1 MNSSL
6 KRHIKTYH
14 IFFILFFLL
23 FFAGMAGYG
32 LMERPLIHKVKR
44 GETLWE
50 IAIKYNVPLNRIIEA
65 NELKNINKLKINQTL
80 VIPVHKIKMDS
91 SQNSKS
97 IERSGVYYRLKKG
110 DTLWEISRKYKVST
124 DKIMAENNISSPQR
138 LKVGEVLF
146 IPMTVQELDRMSY
159 LDQLKLQIRKQ
170 IALPGKVPMR
180 RWQYIV
186 IHHSA
191 TDMGNAKA
199 FGNYHKNRRHMT
211 NGLAYHFVITNG
223 KSSPDGKLEIGG
235 RWWKQL
241 QGGHVKS
248 DYYNNYGI
256 GICLV
261 GNFTRYLP
269 TEKQFNTLVALVNVL
284 QEMCSIP
291 SNRVVGHGG
300 IKREYTACPGKIFP
314 MRRLKSNLK
323 F

>member
-1 MNSSL
+1 MNFSL
-6 KRHIKTYH
+6 NKHTIKYH
-14 IFFILFFLL
+14 FFFILFICL
-23 FFAGMAGYG
+23 FTAVTVGYG
-32 LMERPLIHKVKR
+32 LMQRPLIHKVQR

-50 IAIKYNVPLNRIIEA
+50 IAIKYNVPLNKIIEA

-80 VIPVHKIKMDS
+80 IIPVDKMDISTS
-91 SQNSKS
+91 SDSKS
-97 IERSGVYYRLKKG
+97 VERTGVYYRLKKG
-110 DTLWEISRKYKVST
+110 DTLWEISRKYKISI
-124 DKIMAENNISSPQR
+124 DKIMVENNITSPKR

-146 IPMTVQELDRMSY
+146 IPMTTQELDRMTY
-159 LDQLKLQIRKQ
+159 IDRLKLQIRKQ
-170 IALPGKVPMR
+170 INLPKNVHMR
-180 RWQYIV
+180 NWQYIV

-191 TDMGNAKA
+191 TDVGNAKT
-199 FGNYHKNRRHMT
+199 FDNYHKNKRRMV
-211 NGLAYHFVITNG
+211 NGLAYHFVIPNG
-223 KSSPDGKLEIGG
+223 RSSPDGKLEIGG
-235 RWWKQL
+235 RWRKQL

-256 GICLV
+256 GVCLV

-291 SNRVVGHGG
+291 SSRVVGHGD
-300 IKREYTACPGKIFP
+300 IKKEYTACPGKLFP

>member
-1 MNSSL
+1 MNFSL
-6 KRHIKTYH
+6 KRYTRKYYFI
-14 IFFILFFLL
+14 IILFSFL
-23 FFAGMAGYG
+23 FTAAIAGYS
-32 LMERPLIHKVKR
+32 LMERPLVHKVKR

-65 NELKNINKLKINQTL
+65 NQLRDINKLKINQTL
-80 VIPVHKIKMDS
+80 VIPVNEMKMGS
-91 SQNSKS
+91 SSNSQS
-97 IERSGVYYRLKKG
+97 VERSGVYYRLKKG

-124 DKIMAENNISSPQR
+124 DKIMAENNIRSPNR

-159 LDQLKLQIRKQ
+159 LDRLKLEIRKK
-170 IALPGKVPMR
+170 IKLSRKKSLR

-186 IHHSA
+186 VHHSA
-191 TDMGNAKA
+191 TDMGNART
-199 FGNYHKNRRHMT
+199 FNNYHKNRRHMV

-223 KSSPDGKLEIGG
+223 RSSPDGKLEIGD

-241 QGGHVKS
+241 HGGHVKS

-291 SNRVVGHGG
+291 SSRVVGHGG
-300 IKREYTACPGKIFP
+300 IKKEYTACPGKIFP